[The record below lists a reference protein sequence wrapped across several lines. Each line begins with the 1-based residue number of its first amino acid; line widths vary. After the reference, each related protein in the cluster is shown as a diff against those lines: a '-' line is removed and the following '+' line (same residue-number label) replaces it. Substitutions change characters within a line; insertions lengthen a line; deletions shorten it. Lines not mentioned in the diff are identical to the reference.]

1 MQEAGVAN
9 YESNA
14 WIAVV
19 APAATPAPI
28 VAKLNRT
35 FNDITSSA
43 DIRAHFSALGWQPV
57 ESTQQQLGDYIKT
70 EIVRWGK
77 VMEAAGAAGTE

>member
-1 MQEAGVAN
+1 MPIHHSV
-9 YESNA
+9 
-14 WIAVV
+14 
-19 APAATPAPI
+19 PAATPASI

-43 DIRAHFSALGWQPV
+43 DTRAHFSALGWQPG
-57 ESTQQQLGDYIKT
+57 ESTHGQLSDYIKT
-70 EIVRWGK
+70 EIVRWSK